1 MRRSPKGFWQALE
14 AVPGLSAVDAEWR
27 VRCAAEYASA
37 KSFLRPNGRRASSHP
52 CTVRPGCGCAHEVV
66 VHDPDDMVAV
76 CRCGRGCKTF
86 PLKPSD
92 IVVFELDRAALGEA
106 VAGVLNLLGEQN
118 HEVGFHQTTHVGI
131 YSPTAGFRFPVYL
144 TIQLEPEDF
153 DHVVGGLV
161 SRTDTPFV
169 LLSPTR
175 NLCTARTEAM
185 LANRKS
191 AFIPLTDEVSLAGRR
206 KLRLR
211 RPVDDILSSFR
222 TAHLPQPQDVES
234 MVFFPTPPGSTWR
247 DVSIRFI
254 DGHIVSVQ
262 VKSERMVSNYTQMG
276 MANRRTGDPTK
287 QWKLLEGFSK
297 SHGQIDWHGSYA
309 GRQVKKRKQ
318 ELSKRLRTFFRIED
332 DPIEWVR
339 DTRSYYRCKFRI
351 LPVGGEEY

>member
-1 MRRSPKGFWQALE
+1 M
-14 AVPGLSAVDAEWR
+14 
-27 VRCAAEYASA
+27 
-37 KSFLRPNGRRASSHP
+37 
-52 CTVRPGCGCAHEVV
+52 
-66 VHDPDDMVAV
+66 
-76 CRCGRGCKTF
+76 
-86 PLKPSD
+86 
-92 IVVFELDRAALGEA
+92 
-106 VAGVLNLLGEQN
+106 
-118 HEVGFHQTTHVGI
+118 
-131 YSPTAGFRFPVYL
+131 
-144 TIQLEPEDF
+144 
-153 DHVVGGLV
+153 

-211 RPVDDILSSFR
+211 RPVDDNPVVVPNGPTSHNPKTSNRWSSFR
-222 TAHLPQPQDVES
+222 HRLGLLGAMYRS
-234 MVFFPTPPGSTWR
+234 GSLTGT
-247 DVSIRFI
+247 SC
-254 DGHIVSVQ
+254 SVQ

-351 LPVGGEEY
+351 LPVGG